1 MSQSPDR
8 RAVNAMLPPQ
18 LTASGTNTHGNS
30 VQRGQQGLVFKKQ
43 NFVIEQ
49 ADSRKVSPFGKGRA
63 FSSNM
68 DVAQNQAANQMR
80 PSTKSN

>member
-1 MSQSPDR
+1 M
-8 RAVNAMLPPQ
+8 MPPQ

-30 VQRGQQGLVFKKQ
+30 IQRGQQGLNFKKQ
-43 NFVIEQ
+43 NFIVEQ
-49 ADSRKVSPFGKGRA
+49 VDNRKVSPFGKGRA

-68 DVAQNQAANQMR
+68 DVVQNYGNQMR